1 MMRVVKNF
9 NIINNQIM
17 ALNKVL
23 LLGNVGAEPKTHTLQ
38 DGSLCA
44 QFSLATTERA
54 YKLSNGTQVP
64 ERTEWHNIV
73 AWRGIAGVVEKYV
86 HKGSKLFIEG
96 KLKTR
101 KYTDKSG
108 IERFTTEIHVDNL
121 ELLGSKTAG
130 NTPPSVSI
138 VQNDMQPVSHNIAP
152 QSANPAPINDEGEY
166 DEIPF

>member
-1 MMRVVKNF
+1 
-9 NIINNQIM
+9 M

-38 DGSLCA
+38 DGSPCA
-44 QFSLATTERA
+44 QFSLATTDRA

-86 HKGSKLFIEG
+86 HKGTKLFIEG

-121 ELLGSKTAG
+121 ELLGSQTAG
-130 NTPPSVSI
+130 NATPSVANA
-138 VQNDMQPVSHNIAP
+138 QNDMPPVSRNIVP
-152 QSANPAPINDEGEY
+152 QGANPAPDNARDDE
-166 DEIPF
+166 DELPF